1 MCKSFFLL
9 SDLEKD
15 NFNPRKE
22 LITKNL
28 EKLRNNEILPPVLIG
43 KMNDKFYFIIF
54 LLICGHL

>member
-1 MCKSFFLL
+1 MYAISEKNKTPFVVDFLL

-28 EKLRNNEILPPVLIG
+28 EKLRNNES
-43 KMNDKFYFIIF
+43 N
-54 LLICGHL
+54 